1 MRVFKLSSCA
11 MAIAVLGLTA
21 CESTTPSLFDD
32 ATVTADLAASA
43 GDAIAAA
50 LESMAANEAGVALSS
65 VISNDG
71 SPVAP
76 AVTYTRTRTCY
87 DANNAVV
94 SGCTPINSVRKV
106 ITHVEV
112 EGDRSGSRTTPSGST
127 ATWSGVVHRVSD
139 DTLTRT
145 FTATQPPVEVSRT
158 HSDLTT
164 VRDTTNFSEG
174 EFTRNVSEAA
184 TDTIRAV
191 TWNLPRSQNP
201 FPVSGYIVRVVAAKV
216 TLTRGARTE
225 TREIARIVR
234 VNFPPDAQGNVV
246 LTVNNKTCNL
256 NLVTR
261 VVSNCQ

>member
-1 MRVFKLSSCA
+1 

-21 CESTTPSLFDD
+21 CESTSPSLFDD

-43 GDAIAAA
+43 GDAIAAS
-50 LESMAANEAGVALSS
+50 LESMAANEGGAALPSVSS
-65 VISNDG
+65 DDG
-71 SPVAP
+71 SPVAH

-94 SGCTPINSVRKV
+94 SDCTPINSVRKV

-112 EGDRSGSRTTPSGST
+112 EGDRSGSRTTTGGST

-158 HSDLTT
+158 HSDLTIGN
-164 VRDTTNFSEG
+164 DTTNFTEG
-174 EFTRNVSEAA
+174 EFTRNVSEAT
-184 TDTIRAV
+184 TDSIRAV

-201 FPVSGYIVRVVAAKV
+201 FPVSGYIVRKIVAKV
-216 TLTRGARTE
+216 IVTRGARTE
-225 TREIARIVR
+225 TREIARTVR
-234 VNFPPDAQGNVV
+234 VDFPPDAQGNVV
-246 LTVNNKTCNL
+246 LTVNNRTCNL
-256 NLVTR
+256 NLVTH
-261 VVSNCQ
+261 VVSDCQ